1 MKISNGVNKNFKIE
15 IGDRELSLEVSYL
28 AEQANGNV
36 LVRYGDTVV
45 LATAVMSTQ
54 KCEGLDFFPLTVDYE
69 ERYYAAGKIKGPRY
83 IKRETRPS
91 DKAIVNS
98 RLIDRAI
105 RPLFPSELGREV
117 QVVTTVLSWDGENDA
132 DILGLIAASLA
143 LSVSDIPWLGPL
155 GAVRIA
161 RLNNEWVLNPTYEE
175 RDKGNFEIFF
185 SGCLEKD
192 KLLINMIESSAE
204 EVGENFVLESF
215 ELAKKHIRELID
227 LQEKIKSEL
236 GKNKLPITVSPPD
249 LKLEKAVKEFLRERL
264 EKTIYQ
270 KDKSERVNGLEK
282 IKEELTAL
290 VSEQYGEDKETKNAF
305 NLLEKEV
312 NKLVHENIIKFGKRP
327 DGRKLDELRALSC
340 QAGLLPRT
348 HGSGL
353 FCRGE
358 TKALS
363 ILTLGAPGDQ
373 QILEGMEIT
382 GKKRF
387 MHHYN
392 FPPYSTGEIK
402 PMRGP
407 GRREIGH
414 GMLAEKALLP
424 LIPSFE
430 EFPYTMRVVTEIL
443 SSNGSTSMASVSSSS
458 LALMDAGVPIKN
470 PAAGIAIGLMQ
481 DEKGSYR
488 ILADIQGPEDH
499 HGDMDFKI
507 AGTKKGIT
515 AIQMDVKNRG
525 IDEKILE
532 EALELGRKSRTQI
545 LQKIEEVLPKPRPQL
560 SPFAPRIY
568 TIQINPDK
576 IREVVGPGGKVIN
589 EIIGETGVAIDIE
602 PTGLI
607 FVIAEKEDAAKK
619 AISWIKNITRE
630 VRAGEIFQGK
640 VKRILNFGAFVEIL
654 PGQEGLIHI
663 SQLAPWRVGKVED
676 VVKLGD
682 IVPVKVI
689 SIDEQ
694 GRINLSLKEAQPD
707 AYKNRKGLK
716 DKVKKFFK

>member
-1 MKISNGVNKNFKIE
+1 MNKIFKIE
-15 IGDRELSLEVSYL
+15 IGNREMTLEVSDL

-45 LATAVMSTQ
+45 MATAVMSPQ
-54 KCEGLDFFPLTVDYE
+54 KCEGFDFFPLTVDYE

-91 DKAIVNS
+91 DKAICNS

-105 RPLFPSELGREV
+105 RPLFPNDLGREV

-132 DILGLIAASLA
+132 DILGLTAASLA
-143 LSVSDIPWLGPL
+143 LLTSDIPWSGPL
-155 GAVRIA
+155 GVVRVA
-161 RLNNEWVLNPTYEE
+161 RLNNEWVINPTYDE
-175 RDKGNFEIFF
+175 REKANFEIVFA
-185 SGCLEKD
+185 GCLEKD
-192 KLLINMIESSAE
+192 DVFINMIESNAE
-204 EVGENFVLESF
+204 EIEENLVLESF
-215 ELAKKHIRELID
+215 EFAKKYLKEIIGF
-227 LQEKIKSEL
+227 QEKIKLET
-236 GKNKLPITVSPPD
+236 GKQKIITETVSPD
-249 LKLEKAVKEFLRERL
+249 LKLEKEVKDFLKGKL
-264 EKTIYQ
+264 EKVIYQ
-270 KDKSERVNGLEK
+270 KEKLKRANSLEG
-282 IKEELTAL
+282 IKEELSAF
-290 VSEQYGEDKETKNAF
+290 VSEEYPEGERIKYALD
-305 NLLEKEV
+305 LLEKEV
-312 NKLVHENIIKFGKRP
+312 DRLIHENIINNEKRP
-327 DGRKLDELRALSC
+327 DGRKLDELREIHC

-392 FPPYSTGEIK
+392 FPPYSSGEIK

-414 GMLAEKALLP
+414 GMLVEKALLP

-430 EFPYTMRVVTEIL
+430 EFPYTMRIVTEIV

-470 PAAGIAIGLMQ
+470 PAAGIAIGLMK
-481 DEKGSYR
+481 DEKGNYKV
-488 ILADIQGPEDH
+488 LADIQGLEDQL
-499 HGDMDFKI
+499 GDMDFKV

-515 AIQMDVKNRG
+515 AIQMDVKIKG
-525 IDEKILE
+525 IDNKILKE
-532 EALELGRKSRTQI
+532 SLELAKQSRAYI
-545 LQKIEEVLPKPRPQL
+545 LNKIEEVLPKPRPQL

-568 TIQINPDK
+568 TLQINPDK

-607 FVIAEKEDAAKK
+607 FVIAEKEEAARK
-619 AISWIKNITRE
+619 ALSWIKNITRE
-630 VRAGEIFQGK
+630 VKVGEIFQGK

-663 SQLAPWRVGKVED
+663 SQLAPWRVEKVED
-676 VVKLGD
+676 IVKLGD

-707 AYKNRKGLK
+707 AYKDKSRLK
-716 DKVKKFFK
+716 DRVKKFFK